1 MSKTIEVED
10 MSRIFKELGRKLRDQ
25 AAQGI
30 VEYALILAFVVGVAA
45 AIFANGGLADAIG
58 EAFFNVSTT
67 ISNAIDGSNEV
78 KQKRLQK
85 TLDDALRQAIKNGRI
100 EIAAG
105 NWVEIDV
112 QQEVNSDYGHKYAT
126 NGGSSGRPGVK
137 IDGKDY
143 TRFTGLWNATSLKE
157 YEMNVGQEGGWIGV
171 RIESLGNGSYIS
183 HYYTGQEQSSS
194 DVGNSNYKNTAYMNQ
209 TYGKDGT
216 EYNISWTT
224 NK

>member
-1 MSKTIEVED
+1 
-10 MSRIFKELGRKLRDQ
+10 MSRMKKSWGRRFQDQ

-105 NWVEIDV
+105 DWVEIDV

-126 NGGSSGRPGVK
+126 MV
-137 IDGKDY
+137 
-143 TRFTGLWNATSLKE
+143 
-157 YEMNVGQEGGWIGV
+157 V
-171 RIESLGNGSYIS
+171 RVEDL
-183 HYYTGQEQSSS
+183 
-194 DVGNSNYKNTAYMNQ
+194 V
-209 TYGKDGT
+209 
-216 EYNISWTT
+216 
-224 NK
+224 

>member
-1 MSKTIEVED
+1 MEK
-10 MSRIFKELGRKLRDQ
+10 IFVRRFRGQ
-25 AAQGI
+25 SAQGI
-30 VEYALILAFVVGVAA
+30 VEYALILAFIVGVAA
-45 AIFANGGLADAIG
+45 AIFANGGLADALG
-58 EAFFNVSTT
+58 ETFFNVSTA
-67 ISNAIDGSNEV
+67 ISNAIDGSNEA
-78 KQKRLQK
+78 KQKRLQN
-85 TLDDALRQAIKNGRI
+85 TLDDALREAIKNGRI

-126 NGGSSGRPGVK
+126 NGGSSGKTGVK
-137 IDGKDY
+137 IDGEGY

-171 RIESLGNGSYIS
+171 RIESLGNGSYVS
-183 HYYTGQEQSSS
+183 HYYTGSERSSS
-194 DVGNSNYKNTAYMNQ
+194 DIVKSGYTNTTYMNQ

-216 EYNISWTT
+216 EYNPSWTT